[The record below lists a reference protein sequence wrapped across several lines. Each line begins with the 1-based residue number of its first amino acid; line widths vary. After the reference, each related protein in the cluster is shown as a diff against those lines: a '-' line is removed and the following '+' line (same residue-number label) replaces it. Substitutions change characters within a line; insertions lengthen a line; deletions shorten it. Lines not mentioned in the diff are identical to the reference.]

1 MVANEVL
8 EHYALRV
15 TFNYVLPLLTVS
27 ISWKK
32 KPTFL
37 PICTA
42 AILYF
47 YFFFPSKK
55 CYRKRLYG
63 LQVHEMDYGNMTP
76 SIQIQLKEEMIK
88 KKKSGHHKLEM
99 GSGFSSTRVTPFSPN
114 KSS

>member
-88 KKKSGHHKLEM
+88 KKIRTSQIGDGEWFQQYKGNPI
-99 GSGFSSTRVTPFSPN
+99 FSQQI
-114 KSS
+114 